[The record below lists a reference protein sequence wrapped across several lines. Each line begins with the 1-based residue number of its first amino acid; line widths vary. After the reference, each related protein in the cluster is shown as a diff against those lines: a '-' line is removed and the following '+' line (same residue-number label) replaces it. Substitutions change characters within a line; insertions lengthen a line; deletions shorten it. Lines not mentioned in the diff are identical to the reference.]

1 MPSYLFVGGVADR
14 QYHQVP
20 QHADFFTVR
29 ERGPAAAS
37 LSPDEPRNP
46 APLAVTLYKRVKFTA
61 EAGSTARDRIF
72 KELEVFALQQYSH
85 ADVLALLIEAYS
97 WGTPEEEESNA
108 SEFAHVGSDG
118 RFRIADAMGEREV
131 AFASGGVL
139 PGRTPTGRHR
149 LVIDDVDVGEVESFS
164 ISGAGSFTPS
174 VTPSVTDS
182 FSPSLSLSPSPSASP
197 SEEPMEVTPSI
208 PPDEYIPIP
217 FKQQMETV
225 ARELRNFGFTVYEAA
240 RSMAMLGRAF
250 GQVRERD
257 DEEPRQKTADALH
270 EMERR
275 VRESMRI
282 PRRFL

>member
-61 EAGSTARDRIF
+61 DKSKMGSERQYAEF
-72 KELEVFALQQYSH
+72 ELFALHEYTH
-85 ADVLALLIEAYS
+85 ADVLALLVEAYS
-97 WGTPEEEESNA
+97 WGTPEDDEEP
-108 SEFAHVGSDG
+108 HRVIDGG
-118 RFRIADAMGEREV
+118 RFG

-139 PGRTPTGRHR
+139 PGRTAGGRHR

-164 ISGAGSFTPS
+164 ISGTDSFTPS
-174 VTPSVTDS
+174 ITPSVTDS
-182 FSPSLSLSPSPSASP
+182 FSPSLSLSPSPSASA
-197 SEEPMEVTPSI
+197 SEENMEVTPSI
-208 PPDEYIPIP
+208 PPYEDIP